1 MNPIRLP
8 DKKHIMTTVNKYGYA
23 RLHEDPLLHVPHAYI
38 GEKVPVSYTATDVKI
53 RYNYDIIAAT
63 GTTTAIPPLPSTS
76 APSTVQ
82 LWGGRP
88 ERFVEQAAAMHED
101 MERRVLEKILY

>member
-1 MNPIRLP
+1 
-8 DKKHIMTTVNKYGYA
+8 MTTVNKYGYA

-63 GTTTAIPPLPSTS
+63 GTTTAIPPVPLPQ
-76 APSTVQ
+76 APCSYGVVA
-82 LWGGRP
+82 GAVRGAGRRHARGYGTP
-88 ERFVEQAAAMHED
+88 RTGKD
-101 MERRVLEKILY
+101 PILESGQ

>member
-1 MNPIRLP
+1 
-8 DKKHIMTTVNKYGYA
+8 MTTVNKYGYA

-82 LWGGRP
+82 LWGG
-88 ERFVEQAAAMHED
+88 AAGAG
-101 MERRVLEKILY
+101 RRHARGYGTPRTGKDPILESGQ

>member
-63 GTTTAIPPLPSTS
+63 GRYTAVTEYLCPKHRAVMGWS
-76 APSTVQ
+76 
-82 LWGGRP
+82 P

>member
-1 MNPIRLP
+1 
-8 DKKHIMTTVNKYGYA
+8 MTTVNKYGYA

-82 LWGGRP
+82 LWGGRRSGSWSRP
-88 ERFVEQAAAMHED
+88 PPCTRIWNAAYWK
-101 MERRVLEKILY
+101 RSYIRIRPIRCVLVS

>member
-1 MNPIRLP
+1 
-8 DKKHIMTTVNKYGYA
+8 MTTVNKYGYA

-76 APSTVQ
+76 
-82 LWGGRP
+82 
-88 ERFVEQAAAMHED
+88 EQAAAMHED